1 MLDLT
6 VLSDS
11 NLTNVIRSVLRNAA
25 DIINVI
31 ITSQTSKNNNIMKTK
46 KYTELT
52 INQRINYKS
61 GWDIAIAYE
70 GRETIAGSTNRP
82 YCKLTICLGA
92 KIPLRECQR
101 DYNDCQRHRI
111 LNGGRVFVKQN

>member
-1 MLDLT
+1 MRL
-6 VLSDS
+6 
-11 NLTNVIRSVLRNAA
+11 
-25 DIINVI
+25 
-31 ITSQTSKNNNIMKTK
+31 K

-92 KIPLRECQR
+92 KIPLRMCQR

-111 LNGGRVFVKQN
+111 LNGGRVFVKQNF